1 MVPKMQI
8 SMKLER
14 IVSYILIV
22 RCVSI
27 HSPHAPSHK
36 LSRVALATADWG
48 RRSANP
54 EHARQAADRPPTF
67 TFASSFFLFRSI
79 NFAAAAIAANEPPA
93 TLRAAICLRNFLSG
107 GANQDMRIME

>member
-1 MVPKMQI
+1 M
-8 SMKLER
+8 
-14 IVSYILIV
+14 LIV

-79 NFAAAAIAANEPPA
+79 NFAAANEPPA
-93 TLRAAICLRNFLSG
+93 SERGASGDLSPKLPQRG
-107 GANQDMRIME
+107 R